1 MISNIMLP
9 ILTIYFTYE
18 CRSLTNKSRQD
29 MFHTRIPDVSLVS
42 TDDSIESLY
51 EDLLTNSQNTHH
63 RDAIW
68 IIPRNNEYIRP
79 INSSQN
85 VSFLAKSTTARC
97 TSYIIGLIR
106 LPFYLLLMS
115 CIPLYMTYNKYNSP
129 QNRQTPHPTCTNV
142 KRRIS
147 EIGNNV
153 QIILDY
159 DDTLFPTHYLVNNM
173 NKGIFSSQS
182 IDQHEWEQLC
192 QLNSVVYQTL
202 SMFIELFGASNICI
216 VSNARLSWMNE
227 SCLIFNGLYQNIRNL
242 VIQHQIQVISAT
254 DSYQSQ
260 KSAAFTAMLRK
271 KPCIDKVICIGD
283 SEQEFT
289 DIDIACSVLRAK
301 RRRSA
306 LRNGSIHYCRLKL
319 EEKPSLSTMIQ
330 QLHKIQHLDYARIS
344 QTHCNES
351 YAV

>member
-1 MISNIMLP
+1 MISKILLP
-9 ILTIYFTYE
+9 ILTICFTYE
-18 CRSLTNKSRQD
+18 SSSLTNKSRQN
-29 MFHTRIPDVSLVS
+29 MIHTRIPGVSA
-42 TDDSIESLY
+42 TDHSIESLY
-51 EDLLTNSQNTHH
+51 DNLLTNSQNTRHH
-63 RDAIW
+63 DAIW
-68 IIPRNNEYIRP
+68 IIPPNNEYIRP

-85 VSFLAKSTTARC
+85 VSSLRKCTTARCTNC

-115 CIPLYMTYNKYNSP
+115 CVPLYMLYNKYNP
-129 QNRQTPHPTCTNV
+129 QTPPPTCTNV

-254 DSYQSQ
+254 DSHQSQ
-260 KSAAFTAMLRK
+260 KSAAFTAMLRQ
-271 KPCIDKVICIGD
+271 KPGINKVICIGD

-301 RRRSA
+301 RRRSGI
-306 LRNGSIHYCRLKL
+306 RNVSIHYCRLKL

-330 QLHKIQHLDYARIS
+330 QLHKIRHVDYARVS